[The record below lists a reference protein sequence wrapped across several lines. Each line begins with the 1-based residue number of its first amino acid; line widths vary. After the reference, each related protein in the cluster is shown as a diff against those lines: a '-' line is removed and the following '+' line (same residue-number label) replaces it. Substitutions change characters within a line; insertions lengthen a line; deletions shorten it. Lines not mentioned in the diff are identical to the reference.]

1 MPGLTRAGRVA
12 ALTALV
18 GTLVAGSAM
27 AQTMIVGNDEK
38 VGRDE
43 NGKSVQ
49 REPGH
54 DTLSVVDISKPEAP
68 VVAATIPLQNTITGP
83 PINLAIHPSGEFA
96 LVANSVNAE
105 PDGEKWKNVPDNRV
119 FVVDLK
125 QNPPK
130 IVGTVEA
137 GKQPSGMAISP
148 KGDMAIVANRADG
161 SLSVLAINGKND
173 VKVTDTV
180 SVGAPGDQVSAVA
193 ITPDGKRALAA
204 KSNANKIA
212 LLTIDG
218 GKVTYD
224 KRDLPVGVY
233 PYNLGVTPDG
243 KLALTADNGAGGGSD
258 GNVDMVSVIDLEA
271 NPARVIDHVVIG
283 DAPEGFAIS
292 PKGNLAVAVLLQGTN
307 AEKSAFYYHPN
318 GAAVALKIDGKKV
331 TKTGEVPG
339 RRAARGHRL
348 QPEWGLCLYR
358 QFYRPGRLD
367 PQGRWR
373 QADRHRA
380 EAEIAGAPR
389 LDARRAAIKGGGSIR
404 PRGAITAFK
413 SLGRPADRRAP
424 RRR

>member
-68 VVAATIPLQNTITGP
+68 VVAATIPLPNTIAGP
-83 PINLAIHPSGEFA
+83 PVNLAIHPSGEFA
-96 LVANSVNAE
+96 LIANSLN
-105 PDGEKWKNVPDNRV
+105 PEKEGTGWKNVPDNKV
-119 FVVDLK
+119 FIVDLK

-130 IVGTVEA
+130 IAGTVET

-148 KGDMAIVANRADG
+148 KGDLALVANRADG
-161 SLSVLAINGKND
+161 TLSVLAINGKDD

-180 SVGAPGDQVSAVA
+180 SVGTAADQVSAVA

-204 KSNANKIA
+204 KFMANKIA
-212 LLTIDG
+212 LLTIEG

-224 KRDLPVGVY
+224 KRDLPVGIS

-243 KLALTADNGAGGGSD
+243 RLAITANNGAGGGSD
-258 GNVDMVSVIDLEA
+258 GNVDTVSVIDLEA
-271 NPARVIDHVVIG
+271 NPVRVIDHVVIG

-292 PKGNLAVAVLLQGTN
+292 PKGNFAVAVLLQGSN
-307 AEKSAFYYHPN
+307 ADKKAFYYHHS
-318 GAAVALKIDGKKV
+318 GAVVGLKIDGKKV
-331 TKTGEVPG
+331 TKTGEVQVGGLPEGVAFSPNGDYLYVGNFIDQDVSILKIDGDKLTDTGQRLKLPG
-339 RRAARGHRL
+339 HPASMRAG
-348 QPEWGLCLYR
+348 
-358 QFYRPGRLD
+358 
-367 PQGRWR
+367 PQ
-373 QADRHRA
+373 
-380 EAEIAGAPR
+380 
-389 LDARRAAIKGGGSIR
+389 
-404 PRGAITAFK
+404 
-413 SLGRPADRRAP
+413 
-424 RRR
+424 

>member
-12 ALTALV
+12 ALTALL

-83 PINLAIHPSGEFA
+83 PVNLAIHPSGEFA

-307 AEKSAFYYHPN
+307 AENSAFYYHPN

-331 TKTGEVPG
+331 TKTGEVPVG
-339 RRAARGHRL
+339 GLPEGIVFSPNGDYVYIGNFTDQDVSILKVDGDRLTDTGQKLKLPGHPASMRAG
-348 QPEWGLCLYR
+348 
-358 QFYRPGRLD
+358 
-367 PQGRWR
+367 PQ
-373 QADRHRA
+373 
-380 EAEIAGAPR
+380 
-389 LDARRAAIKGGGSIR
+389 
-404 PRGAITAFK
+404 
-413 SLGRPADRRAP
+413 
-424 RRR
+424 